1 MMLVRR
7 YTIPWMS
14 AVLIVISAVVVS
26 VLGLLLATDAT
37 RAWYSDLIKPPL
49 APPGEVVMY
58 TWPVALIAVVTGAL
72 RVVEAAGSFRN
83 ASSAL
88 GLYFTLLAGGMVW
101 NLAFFGLADA
111 GLAFGVVTVV
121 LILAFALVREFDR
134 YSRTAA
140 LMQFPYLAWL
150 MFAAYLTAA
159 TWGINAA
166 A

>member
-1 MMLVRR
+1 M
-7 YTIPWMS
+7 PWMS
-14 AVLIVISAVVVS
+14 AVLIVISAAGVS
-26 VLGLLLATDAT
+26 VLGLLLANDAA
-37 RAWYSDLIKPPL
+37 RAWYSALIKPPL
-49 APPGEVVMY
+49 APPGDVIILA
-58 TWPVALIAVVTGAL
+58 WPVTLIAVVAGAL
-72 RVVEAAGSFRN
+72 LVAKETGSFRD

-111 GLAFGVVTVV
+111 GLAFGVMTVV

-140 LMQFPYLAWL
+140 LLQLPYLGWL

-159 TWGINAA
+159 TWGINSAA
-166 A
+166 